1 MYHEPA
7 LLAESIDALM
17 IKEGGVYVDATYGGG
32 GHSKEMLKRLN
43 RGKLFAF
50 DQDTDALKN
59 AVSDK
64 KLMLIKSNFRYI
76 RNFLRYHNVEEVD
89 GVLADLGISSH
100 QIDEASRGF
109 STRFDSGLDMRMNRE
124 SKLSAMHVINEYIEE
139 KLANVLF
146 EYGEIRNARQV
157 ASRIARARS
166 EKKIKTSQQLI
177 DVIRSFAERGE
188 EQQFLA
194 RVFQA
199 IRIEVN
205 GELNALKE
213 LLEQCKEILGKGGRL
228 AVISYHS
235 LEDRLV
241 KNFMSKG
248 NFSGES
254 ERDEIYGS
262 PVHSP
267 FRVITKKPVI
277 PTEEEVTRNPRSRSA
292 KLRIAERIG

>member
-7 LLAESIDALM
+7 LLMESVDALM
-17 IKEGGVYVDATYGGG
+17 IKEGGIYVDATYGGG
-32 GHSKEMLKRLN
+32 GHSKEILKRLN
-43 RGKLFAF
+43 KGKLFAF
-50 DQDTDALKN
+50 DQDADALKN
-59 AVSDK
+59 TVSDK
-64 KLMLIKSNFRYI
+64 KFMLIQSNFRYI
-76 RNFLRYHNVEEVD
+76 RNFLRYHKVEKVN

-100 QIDEASRGF
+100 QVDEASRGF

-124 SKLSAMHVINEYIEE
+124 SKLSAIQVVNDYPEE

-146 EYGEIRNARQV
+146 EYGEIRSARQI
-157 ASRIARARS
+157 ASKIVRSRS
-166 EKKIKTSQQLI
+166 EKKISTSRQLI
-177 DVIRSFAERGE
+177 DIIKSFAERGE

-205 GELNALKE
+205 RELDALKE
-213 LLEQCKEILGKGGRL
+213 MLEQCKDILDKDGRL

-241 KNFMSKG
+241 KNYIAKG

-262 PVHSP
+262 AVHSP
-267 FRVITKKPVI
+267 FRVVTKKPIV
-277 PTEEEVTRNPRSRSA
+277 PSEEEISRNPRSRSA
-292 KLRIAERIG
+292 KLRVAEKI